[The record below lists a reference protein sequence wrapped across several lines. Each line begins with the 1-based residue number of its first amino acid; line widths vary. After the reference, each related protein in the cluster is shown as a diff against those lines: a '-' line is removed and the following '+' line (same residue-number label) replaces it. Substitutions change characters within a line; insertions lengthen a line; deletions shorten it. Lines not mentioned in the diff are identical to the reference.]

1 MSYSVSNEVEVI
13 TDGGRRRQWSY
24 DDKLRMVEE
33 SLAPGET
40 ISRVARRNGVR
51 SNLLYKWRR
60 LLSEG
65 GAIAVNSNEEVV
77 ARSEVTRL
85 KQRIAELERALGR
98 KTLENEILRDVIEKA
113 DQKKQT
119 LRLPLQPREGGQ

>member
-1 MSYSVSNEVEVI
+1 MSYSVSNDVEVI

-24 DDKLRMVEE
+24 DEKLRMVEE
-33 SLAPGET
+33 SLAPGESV
-40 ISRVARRNGVR
+40 SRVARRYGVR
-51 SNLLYKWRR
+51 SNLLYRWRR

-65 GAIAVNSNEEVV
+65 GAIAMNSNEEVV

-98 KTLENEILRDVIEKA
+98 KTLENEILHEALEKA
-113 DQKKQT
+113 DQKKRI
-119 LRLPLQPREGGQ
+119 LWLPGLPEGGGQ